1 MDIPEKYKQLW
12 SDWDIRVLILLSL
25 SVQIILIFL
34 GRLRKTS
41 TSIWIRMLVWSSY
54 LLADWVADFV
64 LGQLSNAMDDSSS
77 SNAIIAFWAPFLI
90 LHLGGPDTITA
101 YSMEDNE
108 LWARHLLGL
117 IYELIVA
124 FYVLF
129 RSLPNTRLLA
139 PTILIFLVAIIKY
152 VERSYSL
159 YKASTESFRSSISS
173 SARKLPT
180 NISSNISNMEDLN
193 SLNEAFGLYYAC
205 KPFFVDIIP
214 LVEVYET
221 TGNLVKEMTAKEVLI
236 VTGIELSYAY
246 DELYTKATINHSRV
260 GYALRALCSIC
271 ILLSFSLYVL
281 VPKDDFDSLDVVIT
295 YVLLV
300 ASIFLDAMATIMLLF
315 SDWMMV
321 TLLNVK
327 KLGNWG
333 KWLAKHIARIKR
345 VWLKRRYWS
354 GEMPQLNLVSNC
366 LKNFALSKAPR
377 LGIMDWLKEK
387 LSLVQEIKLYPS
399 WTTGFET
406 YTLHTLQPVQATDE
420 LQEIIAT
427 YAQRRLRESWDKF
440 NELAGLSALQQIT
453 TAPAWVVPSFIKL
466 IEGLSFDQQVLV
478 WHISTELCLHW
489 KSKSVHPLHP
499 HQIEIEAEDNKPR
512 GVKRKSSEM
521 EVCKYLS
528 NYMMYMVLMR
538 PDMMSTM
545 GGASPL
551 VFWHAVYDM
560 VQFIRRSGD
569 DYHLLMPNAK
579 VEEACR
585 KMMTTPVEWIRYPSL
600 FEIARVLAHLMLL
613 IDDEERWRIVTTAWV
628 ELLMQGAKNT
638 RAIMHVK
645 QLSKGGELLTFIWL
659 LTKHVGMAD
668 ALDIGAYMTG
678 GALDMAKQL
687 LLMIKI
693 YFQNQL

>member
-1 MDIPEKYKQLW
+1 
-12 SDWDIRVLILLSL
+12 
-25 SVQIILIFL
+25 
-34 GRLRKTS
+34 
-41 TSIWIRMLVWSSY
+41 
-54 LLADWVADFV
+54 
-64 LGQLSNAMDDSSS
+64 
-77 SNAIIAFWAPFLI
+77 
-90 LHLGGPDTITA
+90 
-101 YSMEDNE
+101 
-108 LWARHLLGL
+108 
-117 IYELIVA
+117 
-124 FYVLF
+124 
-129 RSLPNTRLLA
+129 
-139 PTILIFLVAIIKY
+139 
-152 VERSYSL
+152 
-159 YKASTESFRSSISS
+159 
-173 SARKLPT
+173 
-180 NISSNISNMEDLN
+180 MEDLN
-193 SLNEAFGLYYAC
+193 SLNEAFGLYSAC
-205 KPFFVDIIP
+205 KPFFVDVIP
-214 LVEVYET
+214 LVEVYEK
-221 TGNLVKEMTAKEVLI
+221 TGNLIKEMTAKEVLI
-236 VTGIELSYAY
+236 MTGMELNYAF
-246 DELYTKATINHSRV
+246 DELYTKATVNHSRV
-260 GYALRALCSIC
+260 GYALRGLCSIC
-271 ILLSFSLYVL
+271 ILLSFSRFVL
-281 VPKDDFDSLDVVIT
+281 VPKDDFDKLDVVIT

-300 ASIFLDAMATIMLLF
+300 ASIFLDVMATIMILF
-315 SDWMMV
+315 SDWMIV

-327 KLGNWG
+327 KLDNWG
-333 KWLAKHIARIKR
+333 EWLAKHIARIKR

-366 LKNFALSKAPR
+366 LKNFALIRAPR

-427 YAQRRLRESWDKF
+427 YAQRRLHESWDKF
-440 NELAGLSALQQIT
+440 NQLAGLSALQQIT
-453 TAPAWVVPSFIKL
+453 TAPTWVVPSFVKL
-466 IEGLSFDQQVLV
+466 VEGLSFDQQVLV

-499 HQIEIEAEDNKPR
+499 HQMEIEEEDNKPQ

-528 NYMMYMVLMR
+528 NYMMYLVLMR

-551 VFWHAVYDM
+551 VFWHACYDL

-569 DYHLLMPNAK
+569 DHHLLMPNVK

-585 KMMTTPVEWIRYPSL
+585 KMMTTPIEWIRYPSL
-600 FEIARVLAHLMLL
+600 FEIARVLAHLMLV
-613 IDDEERWRIVTTAWV
+613 IEDEERWRVVTSAWV

-659 LTKHVGMAD
+659 LTKHVGMVD

-687 LLMIKI
+687 LFMIKI
-693 YFQNQL
+693 YSENQL